1 MTTGSAPEEVS
12 ISGNFLLQPHSV
24 QSFHTKRHHGEKV
37 TSNIGVLGM
46 RLVATTP
53 QQRVLWSL
61 NIIMIF
67 HLGNLGSAILS
78 GLLGNSSD
86 SESTALPFS
95 RFMVS
100 VRTDASVTR
109 LQNQFREHNTKVS
122 VFKNENVRVVR
133 DSDVIIL
140 ATDPVDVE
148 LALAGVRGQFSEKL
162 LISVAAGWTREK
174 LQTILYGS
182 AAVYNLGDRD
192 SPYRSWVIRTLPNV
206 AAVVHQSLTIIET
219 PDAKLPLEYLKLTRS
234 IFDRVGKTMVLPP
247 KLLDAAT
254 AVGGSTPA
262 FFAVICE
269 ALIDAAVAVGVPRD
283 VAHASIAQSMLGT
296 AHMIQ
301 HGMHPGA
308 VKDKGTSPEGC
319 TMSGL
324 MVLEEN
330 AVRGH
335 VGRALREAVTVSR
348 LMGTREHL
356 NDTRK
361 YE

>member
-1 MTTGSAPEEVS
+1 MEKKSPGTLG
-12 ISGNFLLQPHSV
+12 FL
-24 QSFHTKRHHGEKV
+24 GC
-37 TSNIGVLGM
+37 
-46 RLVATTP
+46 
-53 QQRVLWSL
+53 
-61 NIIMIF
+61 
-67 HLGNLGSAILS
+67 GNLGTAILS

-86 SESTALPFS
+86 SESTTLPFS

-122 VFKNENVRVVR
+122 VFKNENVSVVR

-148 LALAGVRGQFSEKL
+148 LALTGVRGQFSEKL

-174 LQTILYGS
+174 LQAILYGS
-182 AAVYNLGDRD
+182 AAVYNADSD
-192 SPYRSWVIRTLPNV
+192 SPYRPWVIRTLPNV

-219 PDAKLPLEYLKLTRS
+219 PDAKLPSEYLQLTRS
-234 IFDRVGKTMVLPP
+234 IFNCVGKTMVLPP

-348 LMGTREHL
+348 LMGTRDHL